1 MAKIIDTH
9 LHCWDL
15 NRISYSWLTPE
26 AGILYQNYTPERLE
40 AKLKEAGVVQ
50 AIMIQSD
57 NSIEDT
63 AYMFECALQYPWI
76 IGVVAWLP
84 LNDPDNTAIILEQYR
99 KNPFFKGVRHL
110 MHIEPDDRWILQDSV
125 QKSLQ
130 LLSDKNIPFEAISI
144 NENQLAAIIITGEKI
159 PGLKIMLDHMAQPP
173 LNDVNSFQQW
183 QVLMSQAAIN
193 PQIFVKLSGLGT
205 IKRQAG
211 MLLEE
216 AINDPIKHVLEEFS
230 PQRICCGGDWPIS
243 LLGNQ
248 YAEIWKTYSQV
259 IHSLT
264 TTDSDRLAIFFNNA
278 VEFYS
283 LSVT

>member
-1 MAKIIDTH
+1 MKTKLLITLGCSYTEGVGCYDPSV
-9 LHCWDL
+9 L
-15 NRISYSWLTPE
+15 NDEKLPLGVGRGFE
-26 AGILYQNYTPERLE
+26 VYTKSLDRFHNFGWPSRLQ
-40 AKLKEAGVVQ
+40 KK
-50 AIMIQSD
+50 
-57 NSIEDT
+57 
-63 AYMFECALQYPWI
+63 LQYDSLWN
-76 IGVVAWLP
+76 IGHGGAS
-84 LNDPDNTAIILEQYR
+84 NSETAKRWMELFGD
-99 KNPFFKGVRHL
+99 KN
-110 MHIEPDDRWILQDSV
+110 
-125 QKSLQ
+125 
-130 LLSDKNIPFEAISI
+130 LSEEYDVLVLWMVTYAERIRNIPFEAISI

-159 PGLKIMLDHMAQPP
+159 PGLKIMLDHIAQPP
-173 LNDVNSFQQW
+173 LNDINRFQQW

-205 IKRQAG
+205 ITRQAG

-230 PQRICCGGDWPIS
+230 PKRICCGGDWPIS

-248 YAEIWKTYSQV
+248 YTEIWKSYSQV

-264 TTDSDRLAIFFNNA
+264 TTDSDLSAIFFNNA